1 MKIALIGLTGP
12 TGAGKSTVAALL
24 RDKGFYIIDGD
35 LLAREVVLP
44 GSPVLAQLVAHFGED
59 ILDENGTLKRKTL
72 ASKAFADTENTARLN
87 AITHPAITRKMVDL
101 AEWAWDNGYKTAVI
115 DAAAL
120 IESGL
125 TKRCDLVVVVIA
137 PPEVRLQRVLNRDAL
152 TPDEA
157 VRRLNAQQPESWYR
171 DNADVVIEAYEPFD
185 IVEQTDRLAEQIQA
199 IVKNKQQGEN
209 SHE

>member
-44 GSPVLAQLVAHFGED
+44 GSPVLAQLVAHFGSD
-59 ILDENGTLKRKTL
+59 ILDEHGALKRKTL
-72 ASKAFADTENTARLN
+72 ASKAFVDSENTARLN
-87 AITHPAITRKMVDL
+87 AITHPAITRRMVHL
-101 AEWAWDNGYKTAVI
+101 AARAWDNGYKAAVI

-125 TKRCDLVVVVIA
+125 TKRCDLVAVVVA
-137 PPEVRLQRVLNRDAL
+137 PPDVRLQRVLKRDSM

-157 VRRLNAQQPESWYR
+157 AHRLNAQQPESWYR

-185 IVEQTDRLAEQIQA
+185 IVEQTNRLTEQIQE